1 MFRWADFLTLAEQLV
16 QQAEGGGLRDA
27 CLRSAISR
35 SYYAALLT
43 AACWIRDCVGID
55 IPEDRTIHKS
65 VPELLASA
73 AVEEEARQVAP
84 ALHRLR
90 HQRSNAD
97 YKDDVP
103 HLRKV
108 AELSLELAKHTV
120 FTLERLSQ

>member
-35 SYYAALLT
+35 AYYAALLT
-43 AACWIRDCVGID
+43 AAGWIRDCVGVD
-55 IPEDRTIHKS
+55 IPEDRTIHKF
-65 VPELLASA
+65 VPRFLADA
-73 AVEEEARQVAP
+73 GGEEAALVAP

-90 HQRSNAD
+90 RQRSDAD

-103 HLRKV
+103 NLRKA
-108 AELSLELAKHTV
+108 AEFSLKLAKDAV